1 MWTRSLC
8 RGLQRS
14 VSSSL
19 STNSSNVIVA
29 VPSKLAQA
37 ASTIDA
43 FSSSYSTIT
52 SLPRSC
58 RHTSQAV
65 SSPVLSSSQRIFSAR
80 PSFPLSSPASS
91 VAVPSRSLLKDAR
104 EGLRAQ
110 HASKLRR
117 FKATTPSLR
126 HTVLVDRSQLWKGRA
141 VHALTVGLRKTGGRS
156 SITGHITVR
165 HRGGGSK
172 RLYRVIDFKRRI
184 HDHPGTVE
192 RIEYD
197 PNRSAFI
204 ALIAYQH
211 TAPPTLA
218 YIIAPDGLQPG
229 DTIVASRTT
238 DVEQRVGNACP
249 IGLMPVGAVFHC
261 MELRP
266 GGGAQLAR
274 GAGTACTLIDKNTR
288 PGYALVELSSKE
300 QRYVDMR
307 CLATVGQV
315 SNAAHQLQKYGKAG
329 RMRNKGRR
337 PHVRGVAM
345 NPVDHPMGGGGG
357 KKKGTHSK
365 SPTGVLAKGYKTR
378 HKRKPRDMIVVARG
392 GIKKGE
398 RGGFAGA
405 AAGKA

>member
-1 MWTRSLC
+1 MASLTQVSSAASLC
-8 RGLQRS
+8 
-14 VSSSL
+14 
-19 STNSSNVIVA
+19 TA
-29 VPSKLAQA
+29 PH
-37 ASTIDA
+37 
-43 FSSSYSTIT
+43 SSYSTASSSYHLARLVSRASPLTPSSLSLSVHPT
-52 SLPRSC
+52 S
-58 RHTSQAV
+58 V
-65 SSPVLSSSQRIFSAR
+65 SSTRA
-80 PSFPLSSPASS
+80 ASLT
-91 VAVPSRSLLKDAR
+91 VPCRSLLKDAR

-172 RLYRVIDFKRRI
+172 RLYRLIDFKRRI
-184 HDHPGTVE
+184 LDRPGSVE

-204 ALIAYQH
+204 ALVAYPH
-211 TAPPTLA
+211 TSPPTLT

-229 DTIVASRTT
+229 DAVVASRTS
-238 DVEQRVGNACP
+238 DVEQRAGNACP

-266 GGGAQLAR
+266 GGGAQMAR

-288 PGYALVELSSKE
+288 PGYALVELASKE

-307 CLATVGQV
+307 CLATLGQV

-329 RMRNKGRR
+329 RMRNMGRR

-378 HKRKPRDMIVVARG
+378 HKRKPRDMIVVPRG
-392 GIKKGE
+392 GMKKGE

>member
-1 MWTRSLC
+1 
-8 RGLQRS
+8 
-14 VSSSL
+14 
-19 STNSSNVIVA
+19 
-29 VPSKLAQA
+29 
-37 ASTIDA
+37 
-43 FSSSYSTIT
+43 
-52 SLPRSC
+52 
-58 RHTSQAV
+58 
-65 SSPVLSSSQRIFSAR
+65 
-80 PSFPLSSPASS
+80 
-91 VAVPSRSLLKDAR
+91 
-104 EGLRAQ
+104 
-110 HASKLRR
+110 
-117 FKATTPSLR
+117 
-126 HTVLVDRSQLWKGRA
+126 VLVDRSQLWKGRA

-156 SITGHITVR
+156 SVTGHITVR

-172 RLYRVIDFKRRI
+172 RLYRLIDFKRRI
-184 HDHPGTVE
+184 LDQPGSVE

-211 TAPPTLA
+211 TSPPTLT

-229 DTIVASRTT
+229 DAIVASRLS
-238 DVEQRVGNACP
+238 DVEQRPGNACP

-288 PGYALVELSSKE
+288 PGYALVELASKE

-378 HKRKPRDMIVVARG
+378 HKRKPRDMIVVPRG
-392 GIKKGE
+392 GMKKGE